1 MLENLIKSYVYK
13 IHSYYRDDLYQE
25 ILIKIY
31 NVIDIFKINLNI
43 LYEINIELVKNIKE
57 RNYYKILNEKYVNG
71 YEEKYGD
78 MVLVMYQNEKIQ
90 DSELILELSYFC
102 NENQFINYINKS
114 INSAFVN
121 FVRNKKSEY
130 NINIK
135 RERRKKNKIE
145 EVNYLELLDQL
156 FLKYNL
162 LDEEKKFL
170 KMFIE
175 NNKLISEKTV
185 GRKLGISQQAVN
197 KRKKKITNKL
207 KLD

>member
-121 FVRNKKSEY
+121 FVRNKKLEY

>member
-31 NVIDIFKINLNI
+31 NVIDTFKINLNI

-78 MVLVMYQNEKIQ
+78 VVLIMYQNEKIQ

>member
-31 NVIDIFKINLNI
+31 NVIDIFKINLNS